1 MYGMK
6 VLNNATGK
14 MLSTENGIAKCK
26 IIRACEIC
34 NRYVR

>member
-6 VLNNATGK
+6 VLNNVIGK
-14 MLSTENGIAKCK
+14 MLFIENGIVKCK
-26 IIRACEIC
+26 IICVCEIC